1 MRIISILILLISL
14 YSCILSEDI
23 PESFDARVKWPNCVP
38 KIQNQEGCG
47 ACYAFSISTAFSMR
61 YCIRNNLPKIINFSA
76 QNLLNCLGFG
86 CTGGFPDEVW
96 NYLYYNGI
104 TTEKCLSY
112 KGGTRSCNSKCD
124 SKNVKFDKYY
134 AAGEFKTKINIL
146 IIY

>member
-1 MRIISILILLISL
+1 MRIIPILILLISL

-23 PESFDARVKWPNCVP
+23 PESFDARVKWPNCIP
-38 KIQNQEGCG
+38 KIQNQGGCG

-104 TTEKCLSY
+104 KQ
-112 KGGTRSCNSKCD
+112 
-124 SKNVKFDKYY
+124 KNVYLIKVVHVVVIQNVIRIMLNL
-134 AAGEFKTKINIL
+134 INIML
-146 IIY
+146 EGNLNY